1 MKILKMNGSIS
12 IGVIKQVLNGRTANP
27 SYIEQRLNLNTGF
40 LIKSVI
46 SKDQ

>member
-1 MKILKMNGSIS
+1 MEGNIS
-12 IGVIKQVLNGRTANP
+12 VGMIKQVISKSQNIT

-46 SKDQ
+46 SNAKDA